1 MRERGKE
8 PASRILVW
16 GAAWGL
22 AESTVGYILHFIP
35 IPGLAGMIMVPLGL
49 FFLGRAYRET
59 GHPAAILSVSAV
71 AALLKLSNFFLPG
84 RGSGMTLRPVT
95 AILLEGLLVAALFAA
110 LPLVVRRKA

>member
-8 PASRILVW
+8 PASGILVW

-22 AESTVGYILHFIP
+22 AESTIGYILHDVP

-49 FFLGRAYRET
+49 FFMNRVYRDT
-59 GHPAAILSVSAV
+59 GQPAAILAVSTV

-84 RGSGMTLRPVT
+84 RGPFMTLRPVT
-95 AILLEGLLVAALFAA
+95 AILLEGLLVAALYAA
-110 LPLVVRRKA
+110 LPFLVRRKA

>member
-22 AESTVGYILHFIP
+22 AESTIGYILHYVP

-49 FFLGRAYRET
+49 FFMGRVYREA
-59 GHPAAILSVSAV
+59 GHPTAILSVSAV

-84 RGSGMTLRPVT
+84 RGPVMTLRPVT
-95 AILLEGLLVAALFAA
+95 AILLEGLLVAALYAA